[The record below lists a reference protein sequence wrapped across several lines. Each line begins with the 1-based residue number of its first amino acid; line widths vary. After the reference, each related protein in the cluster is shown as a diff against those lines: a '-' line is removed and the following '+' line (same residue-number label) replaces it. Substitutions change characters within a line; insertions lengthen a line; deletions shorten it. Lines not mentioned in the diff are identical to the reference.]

1 LYMHPFEPP
10 EKEASTVGNGFTF
23 NSWNTGIHGSLEQ
36 KLCQKKCSQ
45 VEKRVKLVPF
55 QDSLCILLNNTESL
69 SCQHVNDSDS
79 NQQED
84 HVGIAACTEC
94 TKEMKRIEIQNVNM
108 FS

>member
-23 NSWNTGIHGSLEQ
+23 NSWNTGIHHSLEQ
-36 KLCQKKCSQ
+36 KLCQKKCNQ
-45 VEKRVKLVPF
+45 VEKTVKLVPF
-55 QDSLCILLNNTESL
+55 QDSL